1 MQKEMVRRYSQAFK
15 QQVVREYEKGA
26 SIYRLMQKYG
36 VRGHKTIQNWIK
48 QYGQAGLR
56 NELVVIQTVEDQL
69 ELKALKAQVTALE
82 AALAAAVVEN
92 RLLQATVAVASQ
104 AYGVDI
110 KKNFGKGSSPRWSA
124 VGG

>member
-82 AALAAAVVEN
+82 SALAAAVVEN
-92 RLLQATVAVASQ
+92 RLLQATVEVASQ

-110 KKNFGKGSSPRWSA
+110 KKNFGKASSLRRSA

>member
-69 ELKALKAQVTALE
+69 ELKALKAQVGELE
-82 AALAAAVVEN
+82 SALAAAVVEN
-92 RLLQATVAVASQ
+92 RLLQATVEVASQ

-110 KKNFGKGSSPRWSA
+110 KKNFGKTSSPRWSA
-124 VGG
+124 VGR

>member
-1 MQKEMVRRYSQAFK
+1 MQKEAVRRYSQAFK

-69 ELKALKAQVTALE
+69 ELKALKAQVTELE

-92 RLLQATVAVASQ
+92 RLLQATVEVASQ

-110 KKNFGKGSSPRWSA
+110 KKNFGKASSPRWSA
-124 VGG
+124 VGR

>member
-1 MQKEMVRRYSQAFK
+1 
-15 QQVVREYEKGA
+15 
-26 SIYRLMQKYG
+26 
-36 VRGHKTIQNWIK
+36 
-48 QYGQAGLR
+48 
-56 NELVVIQTVEDQL
+56 VIQTVEDQL

-82 AALAAAVVEN
+82 SALAAAVVEN

-110 KKNFGKGSSPRWSA
+110 KKNFGKGSSLRRSA

>member
-15 QQVVREYEKGA
+15 QQVVREYEKGE

-36 VRGHKTIQNWIK
+36 VRGHKTIANWIK

-69 ELKALKAQVTALE
+69 ELKALKARVTALE

-92 RLLQATVAVASQ
+92 RLLQATVEVASQ

-110 KKNFGKGSSPRWSA
+110 KKNFGKASSPKWSA
-124 VGG
+124 VGR